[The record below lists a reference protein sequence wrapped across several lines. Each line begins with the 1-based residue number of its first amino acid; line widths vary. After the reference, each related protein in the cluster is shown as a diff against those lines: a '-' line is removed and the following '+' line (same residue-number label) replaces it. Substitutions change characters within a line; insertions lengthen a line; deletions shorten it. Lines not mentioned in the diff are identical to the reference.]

1 MHFLIFWT
9 CRKQWWRGVAW
20 SETTDNL
27 KVTGVKNMSLI
38 NLFKKTSPS
47 RSSKSWQIPKRLC
60 TSASVSYLENR
71 LGHTLWRSSLVSL
84 VSRRERCL
92 ICIWFS
98 TSPTVIRRFVR
109 IIVWTCSMLSSVV
122 NISENPADLSVQCWT
137 SQYIHTHSTDKNTIS
152 ILCWKLSAQWISG
165 LSALSSDKKKR
176 CLFFLR
182 AKFQWIGLV

>member
-1 MHFLIFWT
+1 MNTIIKLKKYSSFDSMHFLVFWT

-98 TSPTVIRRFVR
+98 TSSTVIRRFVR

-137 SQYIHTHSTDKNTIS
+137 LPSIHTHSTDKKKHFNFV
-152 ILCWKLSAQWISG
+152 LKAF
-165 LSALSSDKKKR
+165 SSVDFRSKCAFIR
-176 CLFFLR
+176 
-182 AKFQWIGLV
+182 